1 MGRKKVL
8 AGNWKMNTSPEEGL
22 ALLQAL
28 KANLHPTDSLEVY
41 VAPPHVQLQQA
52 VELLREKPNF
62 YVAAQ
67 DARAEVSGAFT
78 GDVSISMLAA
88 MAVDAVIVGHS
99 ERRLHHQESDA
110 VVNAKMHAALAAGM
124 RPIVCVGENLDVRQ
138 AGNHLD
144 HVWEQ
149 LNASIQGLDSK
160 HFNDIII
167 AYEPVWAIG
176 TGRTATTQQVE
187 EVHRHLREVLRR
199 ARGASADEV
208 PILYGGSV
216 KPDNAQAL
224 LGIDGVDGALVGG
237 ASLSSA
243 SFLGILDAGI
253 ATA

>member
-67 DARAEVSGAFT
+67 DARAEASGAFT

-160 HFNDIII
+160 HFNDVII

-176 TGRTATTQQVE
+176 TG
-187 EVHRHLREVLRR
+187 EVASPEQAQAMHQHLRNQL
-199 ARGASADEV
+199 ASVYGSDASGI
-208 PILYGGSV
+208 PLLYGGSC
-216 KPDNAQAL
+216 KPSNANAL
-224 LGIDGVDGALVGG
+224 FAQDDVDGGLIGG
-237 ASLSSA
+237 AALKVSDFHPLFESLKNA
-243 SFLGILDAGI
+243 
-253 ATA
+253 